1 MRGVNDDELV
11 DFVHMTR
18 TFNFDEK
25 IRSDGDDEGGSVTG
39 KVHHHD
45 GHGKGKG
52 PKNAPDVR
60 FIEMM
65 PFNGNAWE
73 QGKLMSYG
81 EALQTLR
88 FGHGLLLEPSPS
100 PTRVQGS
107 ERV

>member
-1 MRGVNDDELV
+1 MGNDDELA

-18 TFNFDEK
+18 NFDET
-25 IRSDGDDEGGSVTG
+25 RSGDEGSFTG
-39 KVHHHD
+39 KYHHHD
-45 GHGKGKG
+45 SHGKGT
-52 PKNAPDVR
+52 KNSPDVR

-100 PTRVQGS
+100 PTSSGS
-107 ERV
+107 GRSSRT